1 VPALGDSRLWWTF
14 LVLLVA
20 VQRLAELRL
29 SSRNARRLLAR
40 GGVEAGR
47 GHMPLLVALHVGFL
61 TACPLE
67 VWGLDRPLRWWLAA
81 PALVVLILAQVLRIR
96 AIRALGERWSV
107 RVIVVPGAA
116 PVESGPYRHIRHP
129 NYLAV
134 ILEIASIPLIHGAW
148 IAAAVF
154 SALNGAALA
163 LRIHV
168 EERLLRQVGSPSA
181 ALDARPRFVPHA

>member
-1 VPALGDSRLWWTF
+1 VHALGDSRLWWTF
-14 LVLLVA
+14 LLLLVV

-29 SSRNARRLLAR
+29 SARNARRLLAQ

-61 TACPLE
+61 IACPLE
-67 VWGLDRPLRWWLAA
+67 VWRLDRPLRWWLAA
-81 PALVVLILAQVLRIR
+81 PALVVLGLAQLLRIW
-96 AIRALGERWSV
+96 AIRSLGERWSV
-107 RVIVVPGAA
+107 RVIVVPGVA

-148 IAAAVF
+148 ITAAAF

-181 ALDARPRFVPHA
+181 ALEARARFVPHA

>member
-1 VPALGDSRLWWTF
+1 MHALGDSRLWWTF
-14 LVLLVA
+14 LLLLVV

-29 SSRNARRLLAR
+29 SARNARRLLAR

-61 TACPLE
+61 IACPLE
-67 VWGLDRPLRWWLAA
+67 VWRLDRPLRWWLAA
-81 PALVVLILAQVLRIR
+81 PALVVLGLAQLLRIW
-96 AIRALGERWSV
+96 AIRSLGERWSV
-107 RVIVVPGAA
+107 RVIVVPGVA

-148 IAAAVF
+148 ITAAAF

-181 ALDARPRFVPHA
+181 ALEAMARFVPHA

>member
-1 VPALGDSRLWWTF
+1 MHALGDSRLWWTF
-14 LVLLVA
+14 LLLLVA

-29 SSRNARRLLAR
+29 SARNARRLLAQ

-61 TACPLE
+61 IACPLE
-67 VWGLDRPLRWWLAA
+67 VWRLDRPLRWWLAA
-81 PALVVLILAQVLRIR
+81 PALVVLGLAQLLRIW
-96 AIRALGERWSV
+96 AIRSLGERWSV
-107 RVIVVPGAA
+107 RVIVVPGVA

-148 IAAAVF
+148 ITAAAF

-181 ALDARPRFVPHA
+181 ALEARARFVPHA